1 MGVRLVKWYNAC
13 CLFVLITIIT
23 SCSLVAPMATSSSAA
38 KQLSFLKTSVDVAS
52 QYYTDKTATDHVVSI
67 VLRKDCKMSRVAK
80 REEIC
85 NEIKPKAYNDK
96 FSSKLSNI
104 LNENKMNMVLNL
116 KETDLVN
123 FNQNFAD
130 DRKKVDDIKKNNV
143 EVLKDYDNETLAHNV
158 LNNGNI
164 IKYNSDN
171 SILADNLSSI
181 YSLLAKNANEIEFS
195 ENL

>member
-1 MGVRLVKWYNAC
+1 
-13 CLFVLITIIT
+13 
-23 SCSLVAPMATSSSAA
+23 
-38 KQLSFLKTSVDVAS
+38 
-52 QYYTDKTATDHVVSI
+52 
-67 VLRKDCKMSRVAK
+67 MSRVAK

-85 NEIKPKAYNDK
+85 NEIKPKAYDDK

-164 IKYNSDN
+164 IKDNSDN